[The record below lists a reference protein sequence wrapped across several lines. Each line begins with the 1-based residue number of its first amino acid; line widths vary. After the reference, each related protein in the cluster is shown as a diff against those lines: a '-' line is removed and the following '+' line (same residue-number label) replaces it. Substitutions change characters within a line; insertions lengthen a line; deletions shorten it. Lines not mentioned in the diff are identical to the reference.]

1 MLKIKYF
8 YMKHISGRQG
18 NRSVDTWLGRGR
30 KEGRKGKKERREG
43 GRKERNRK
51 KKIKVRRTL

>member
-1 MLKIKYF
+1 
-8 YMKHISGRQG
+8 MKHISGRQG
-18 NRSVDTWLGRGR
+18 NRSVATWLGRGR